1 MVTGDNLDTAT
12 AIALDARI
20 LNEEEYDPDH
30 LRADQKYTCMTGKQ
44 FRELIKLK
52 KIYGTKP
59 ENKDKVVK
67 EVLEDEGLFR

>member
-30 LRADQKYTCMTGKQ
+30 LRADQKYTCMTGK
-44 FRELIKLK
+44 
-52 KIYGTKP
+52 
-59 ENKDKVVK
+59 
-67 EVLEDEGLFR
+67 